1 MHREVGPV
9 TVGDRRG
16 KGSLRSSSL
25 KRPNFWKLSKFGVS
39 SVLGLGTKEGLK
51 ERKEGRLKYINVQ
64 LKF

>member
-1 MHREVGPV
+1 M

-39 SVLGLGTKEGLK
+39 RVLGLGRKGG
-51 ERKEGRLKYINVQ
+51 RKEGWEEGRNGGRLQAQN
-64 LKF
+64 LNCHTS